1 MFRSNCSG
9 VRDGYSREWVGFY
22 QQKGEKMVAY
32 SLFILG
38 MFLGAIIIPIL
49 IACDSHQSDEID
61 KKVLDA
67 YESTSFMKR

>member
-1 MFRSNCSG
+1 
-9 VRDGYSREWVGFY
+9 VRDGYSRERVGFY

-32 SLFILG
+32 SLFVLG
-38 MFLGAIIIPIL
+38 MFFGAIIIPIL
-49 IACDSHQSDEID
+49 VACDSYQCDETD